1 MSSKNDARK
10 GKDGEDGEDDG
21 EDDSED
27 EGEDD
32 FMDRE
37 GDGGGASFLSGGL
50 RGRGP
55 RFSFRNSAAVLFTLR
70 RAATPSSSELKLPKK
85 LRKHRHFFPGQLT
98 SP

>member
-1 MSSKNDARK
+1 MSSKNS
-10 GKDGEDGEDDG
+10 DGEGDG
-21 EDDSED
+21 ED

-32 FMDRE
+32 HMDKE
-37 GDGGGASFLSGGL
+37 GDGSGGGSFLSGGL